1 MGGREKFTDKLQTMF
16 ETNVP
21 LYQKYDFL
29 KQYPDMTGWIGMYS
43 HGNEINGTFPT
54 STTTR
59 DSHG

>member
-1 MGGREKFTDKLQTMF
+1 MDVPHDVEGLIGLMGGREKFTDKLQTMF

-43 HGNEINGTFPT
+43 HGNEIT
-54 STTTR
+54 
-59 DSHG
+59 